1 MALSNV
7 ARPMAGLRMDEAIA
21 AALEAHRARPEEPRG
36 GRPVAWDETRILRSL
51 EAFRD
56 AAGRPPTH
64 TDLNPPPPGL
74 PSAATV
80 RRRFGCSVA
89 DVVRKHLQRPESTFG
104 GAGEDD

>member
-1 MALSNV
+1 MN
-7 ARPMAGLRMDEAIA
+7 EAIA

-51 EAFRD
+51 AAFRD
-56 AAGRPPTH
+56 TVGRRPMNK
-64 TDLNPPPPGL
+64 DLNPPPPGL

-89 DVVRKHLQRPESTFG
+89 DVVRRHL
-104 GAGEDD
+104 